1 MTDHNR
7 RTLLKG
13 AAGIAGAAAF
23 SPGLL
28 LEALAQ
34 DKIYKWG
41 SSSLGSTG
49 YQIIAVLAANAAK
62 FSKDRHTSLA
72 TAGGSENMAL
82 LREKQID
89 FGQTTSTDWQPAI
102 SGLGKFKDSP
112 VPAAQM
118 FAYTVWQCS
127 PIVRA
132 ESSIKT
138 LDELKGKRV
147 MPATAGG
154 ATRGLF
160 DALFKAAGIQ
170 DQIKYTYGSW
180 SETYDALAAGA
191 VDCIPSLL
199 TTGDPSGA
207 LKKLE
212 TTHKVRVL
220 PVSDELIQKAQAIN
234 SGVQSAEVTPDTWP
248 TLTAPTK
255 MVSFG
260 GIAATRTDAPAELV
274 YTVTKAVFDHADEV
288 KKVGGV
294 ALRQFSA
301 EFATQFLLPAYPVHA
316 GAAQY
321 FKEKGV
327 WRNELKV
334 AG

>member
-1 MTDHNR
+1 MTDFDR
-7 RTLLKG
+7 RSVLKTASLAGLATLTPS
-13 AAGIAGAAAF
+13 F
-23 SPGLL
+23 VTS
-28 LEALAQ
+28 ALAQ

-49 YQIIAVLAANAAK
+49 YQIIAVLAATA
-62 FSKDRHTSLA
+62 SKHSKERHTSLA

-89 FGQTTSTDWQPAI
+89 FGQTTSTDWEPAI
-102 SGLGKFKDSP
+102 KGTGKFKGRP
-112 VPAAQM
+112 VEAVQM

-132 ESSIKT
+132 DSPIKT
-138 LDELKGKRV
+138 LADLKGKRV

-154 ATRGLF
+154 ATRGLW
-160 DALFKAAGIQ
+160 DALFKAAGVAQ
-170 DQIKYTYGSW
+170 DVRMTFGSW
-180 SETYDALAAGA
+180 QETYDALAAGA

-199 TTGDPSGA
+199 TSGNPSGVMR
-207 LKKLE
+207 KLE

-220 PVSDELIQKAQAIN
+220 PIDEALIKKAKELN
-234 SGVQSAEVTPDTWP
+234 PGVLSATVKPATWP
-248 TLTAPTK
+248 TLAAPTL
-255 MVSFG
+255 MLSFG
-260 GIAATRTDAPAELV
+260 GIAATRPDVPKELV
-274 YTVTKAVFDHADEV
+274 YNVTKAVFDNLTEV
-288 KKVGGV
+288 HQTGGV
-294 ALRQFSA
+294 ALKELSP
-301 EFATQFLLPAYPVHA
+301 EFATSYLLPAYPVHA

-327 WRNELKV
+327 WRDDLKI